1 MYLMVLNLVDFV
13 NFLLC
18 NIVLLFV
25 DMFMCNRM
33 LNEYLVKVLR
43 DIGCN
48 GDVVCKD
55 LFCDDQFIGVQK
67 VCVFVDGF

>member
-1 MYLMVLNLVDFV
+1 MVLNLVDFV

-55 LFCDDQFIGVQK
+55 LFCDD
-67 VCVFVDGF
+67 